1 MELKGTRMNHR
12 RLSLGEK
19 VKGFL
24 GTPVNTFNNI
34 EAEALGSAL
43 KYFTIW
49 LVIYTILRTV
59 VFYTLEKR
67 VFQTLW
73 DLLGLSD
80 AAPYLYYFDPV
91 IFALLAVVGAFASLF
106 ISGSWAHLFVRAFGG
121 RKGYG
126 NTIKAFA
133 YGNTPLFLFGWI
145 PFVGTLFSLWA
156 LVLNIIGIRQ
166 LHEISTGRAIGAVLL
181 GIVTL
186 IIIIF
191 LIVLF
196 VVLFVVIQ
204 AVA

>member
-1 MELKGTRMNHR
+1 MNYR
-12 RLSLGEK
+12 RLSFGEK
-19 VKGFL
+19 VKGFIAE
-24 GTPVNTFNNI
+24 PVNTFNNV

-49 LVIYTILRTV
+49 VVIYTILRTV
-59 VFYTLEKR
+59 IFYTVERR

-80 AAPYLYYFDPV
+80 APLYLYHFDPV
-91 IFALLAVVGAFASLF
+91 IFALLAVLGAFAGLF

-133 YGNTPLFLFGWI
+133 YGNTPVFLFGWL
-145 PFVGTLFSLWA
+145 PFVGMLFSLWA

-166 LHEISTGRAIGAVLL
+166 LHEISTGRAVGAVLL
-181 GIVTL
+181 SIVAL
-186 IIIIF
+186 IIVGV
-191 LIVLF
+191 LIGLF

-204 AVA
+204 AAA

>member
-1 MELKGTRMNHR
+1 MDYR
-12 RLSLGEK
+12 RLSFGGK

-24 GTPVNTFNNI
+24 GAPLSTFNNV

-49 LVIYTILRTV
+49 VVIYTILRTV
-59 VFYTLEKR
+59 IFYTVERR
-67 VFQTLW
+67 VFESFW
-73 DLLGLSD
+73 NLLGLSD
-80 AAPYLYYFDPV
+80 AAIYLYHFDPV

-106 ISGSWAHLFVRAFGG
+106 IMGSWTHLFVRAFGG

-133 YGNTPLFLFGWI
+133 YGYTPAFMFGWL
-145 PFVGTLFSLWA
+145 PFVGMLFSIWA

-181 GIVTL
+181 SIVALVIIGVL
-186 IIIIF
+186 IGVF
-191 LIVLF
+191 VGLF
-196 VVLFVVIQ
+196 AVVL

>member
-1 MELKGTRMNHR
+1 MDYR
-12 RLSLGEK
+12 RLSFGEK

-24 GTPVNTFNNI
+24 GAPSNTFNNV

-43 KYFTIW
+43 KYFTVW
-49 LVIYTILRTV
+49 VVIYAILRTI
-59 VFYTLEKR
+59 VFYTLERR

-80 AAPYLYYFDPV
+80 AAVYRFDPV
-91 IFALLAVVGAFASLF
+91 VFALLAVLGAFASLF
-106 ISGSWAHLFVRAFGG
+106 ISGSLTHLFVRAFGG

-133 YGNTPLFLFGWI
+133 YGNTPLLLFGWI
-145 PFVGTLFSLWA
+145 PFVGMLFPLWA

-181 GIVTL
+181 GIVAL
-186 IIIIF
+186 VIIVV
-191 LIVLF
+191 LIVLL
-196 VVLFVVIQ
+196 VVLFVVIL